1 MKAAIAAQ
9 LVGSWGYQSGDIT
22 AIRLTFNS
30 DGTYELQ
37 TSLGYSGARH
47 ISDEQ
52 GVAQGDNTQITLTPQ
67 SKETRD
73 ETTGQTQN
81 VDPGSART
89 YQWSI
94 GPDVTGVTVLSMT
107 DANGTQTYVPSP

>member
-1 MKAAIAAQ
+1 MLRRRACGCPGARRGTGGSLDGAI
-9 LVGSWGYQSGDIT
+9 
-22 AIRLTFNS
+22 
-30 DGTYELQ
+30 
-37 TSLGYSGARH
+37 RH

-52 GVAQGDNTQITLTPQ
+52 GVAQGGSTQITLTPQ
-67 SKETRD
+67 SKETKD
-73 ETTGQTQN
+73 ETAGQTQN